1 MAKNLFIDASH
12 PSQTRVVLKS
22 ENDIEDYE
30 YEGKNNNLIK
40 NNIYLGKVSRI
51 EPSLQAAFIDFGRER
66 HGFLSFNDI
75 QSDYY
80 QIPQSD
86 IELIKKEEEET
97 RIELQKQSEIEE
109 KNLDEKD
116 FEEKIL
122 EPENKLQ
129 ISDEENQ
136 VGEKNLDLKKNNFP
150 IRKKKYKI
158 QEVIKPNQV
167 ILVQVLKDERGLKGA
182 ALTTF
187 ISIAGKYTVLMPN
200 TPKGGGISRKIFNP
214 IERKKIRQI
223 LNLIDIPKE
232 MGLIVRTAGSNKTK
246 NDIENDLK
254 NSINSWEGIKKKA
267 MDSLAPSIIFQESD
281 IIKRSIRD
289 MVDDEVQNIFVEG
302 NEGYQK
308 AKMYIKQLMPKQIK
322 KVKKYRDKN
331 PLFFKNNIETKLYE
345 IYKTEVKLKSGGYL
359 VINPTEALVSI
370 DVNSGKSIKQRN
382 VENTA
387 FDTNLEA
394 AEEISRQIKIR
405 DLSGLIIIDFIDMH
419 NFSNR
424 RQVERK
430 LKEKCRKDRARI
442 QIGRITHFGLL
453 EMSRQRLRESN
464 VKWVMSLTN
473 ESQSFKI
480 LKLAEIK
487 CLENKSKEIL
497 IYLNK
502 KILDFLSKNSEED
515 ILFFQGV
522 SPVVGGT
529 EAEATAKAAEYI
541 DQFSTEGSLAHLS
554 GGIGIDMGVVDLD
567 QPLDTINPQSMRGFI
582 KSLIESAPDK
592 KRTFRDLIRNRM
604 AGQFLTGTPEQI
616 ADALEEWQQRG
627 VDGFNIVYSV
637 TPGTF
642 MDFIDGVVPV
652 LQSRG
657 LVQREYSPGPLR
669 EKIFGDPKLPDRH
682 IGARYRQLS

>member
-12 PSQTRVVLKS
+12 PNQTRVVLKS

-80 QIPQSD
+80 QIPKSD
-86 IELIKKEEEET
+86 IEVIKKEEEET

-109 KNLDEKD
+109 KDLEEKD
-116 FEEKIL
+116 LEEKIL
-122 EPENKLQ
+122 EPEKKSE
-129 ISDEENQ
+129 ISDDEINNN
-136 VGEKNLDLKKNNFP
+136 EKHIDNNSVNLN
-150 IRKKKYKI
+150 IKKKRYKI

-223 LNLIDIPKE
+223 LNLISIPKE

-246 NDIENDLK
+246 NDIESDLT
-254 NSINSWEGIKKKA
+254 NSINSWEGIKNKA
-267 MDSLAPSIIFQESD
+267 MESIAPSLIYQESD
-281 IIKRSIRD
+281 IIKRSLRD
-289 MVDDEVQNIFVEG
+289 MVDDDVQKIFVEG

-308 AKMYIKQLMPKQIK
+308 AKLYIKQLMPKQIK
-322 KVKKYRDKN
+322 KVKKYRDKI

-359 VINPTEALVSI
+359 VINPTEALISI
-370 DVNSGKSIKQRN
+370 DVNSGKSIKQKN

-387 FDTNLEA
+387 LDTNLEA
-394 AEEISRQIKIR
+394 AEEIARQIKIR

-424 RQVERK
+424 RHVERK

-464 VKWVMSLTN
+464 VKWSMNLTN
-473 ESQSFKI
+473 ESQALKI
-480 LKLAEIK
+480 LKLTEIK
-487 CLENKSKEIL
+487 CLENKSKEI
-497 IYLNK
+497 IVYLNK
-502 KILDFLSKNSEED
+502 KNYRFL
-515 ILFFQGV
+515 I
-522 SPVVGGT
+522 
-529 EAEATAKAAEYI
+529 
-541 DQFSTEGSLAHLS
+541 
-554 GGIGIDMGVVDLD
+554 
-567 QPLDTINPQSMRGFI
+567 
-582 KSLIESAPDK
+582 
-592 KRTFRDLIRNRM
+592 
-604 AGQFLTGTPEQI
+604 
-616 ADALEEWQQRG
+616 
-627 VDGFNIVYSV
+627 
-637 TPGTF
+637 
-642 MDFIDGVVPV
+642 
-652 LQSRG
+652 
-657 LVQREYSPGPLR
+657 
-669 EKIFGDPKLPDRH
+669 
-682 IGARYRQLS
+682 